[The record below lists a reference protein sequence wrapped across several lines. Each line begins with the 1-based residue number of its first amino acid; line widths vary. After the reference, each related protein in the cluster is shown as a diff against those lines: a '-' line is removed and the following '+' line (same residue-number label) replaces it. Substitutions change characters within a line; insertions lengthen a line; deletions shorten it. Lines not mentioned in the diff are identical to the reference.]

1 MRPKRIVAIY
11 AGWRGRSA
19 KIQPLEDL
27 SFWARKQVA
36 RRIAEGD
43 FIELLTRVELFV
55 HRANQTDPERARLAI
70 IGHSFGGTIVYASLA
85 NILKARV
92 LEARDAPARGDRVI
106 RGYGDLIV
114 LINPAFEASLYAP
127 LNELAAGFGAFS
139 PLQPPVLLTIASET
153 DRPNGLWFPLG
164 RYLETLFQNMGDR
177 SPRAAAIT
185 AVGNYQQFW
194 THRLTAAVP
203 PPAGARRDSFGSSSK
218 NCACQLPLDPIDDR
232 EAATL
237 VALLSGEGTQAPAPG
252 EAAAPY
258 GRALLTC
265 LKPIGQGNP
274 FWVVR
279 ASGDVMHGHS
289 GIFTTYLVDFIR
301 RVFIEANARS
311 HPRRQVAAQA
321 GLRYPSAPVT
331 ERFFRSSV
339 PESRNFLQ
347 ARRAPRIVVT
357 FPPGERR
364 RMSVTYTIDK
374 PLGLIRTRCFGHVT
388 LPEVIA
394 HFRELEMDEQCP
406 TRLDVILDLTDT
418 TSLPSSEQLRTV
430 TEKIGRLRDSV
441 RFGACAIVVGSD
453 AWFGTAQV
461 FEVLAARSFSA
472 TKVFRE
478 FGAAETW
485 LEDQRSR
492 A

>member
-1 MRPKRIVAIY
+1 VTVRSHSVDVHPDFTLAFVEFDDQGRFWNRDQIDLVERTLRTENERADSSGVSVVVFAHGWRHGCDVCDENVACFRTFLKQVRSDSVATSRVSAGRVRPKRIVAIY
-11 AGWRGRSA
+11 TGWRGRSA

-55 HRANQTDPERARLAI
+55 RQANQTDPERVRLAV

-92 LEARDAPARGDRVI
+92 LEARNVSAGGDRVI

-153 DRPNGLWFPLG
+153 DRPNRVWFPLG

-177 SPRAAAIT
+177 SPRAAANT
-185 AVGNYQQFW
+185 AVGNYSEFW

-203 PPAGARRDSFGSSSK
+203 PSAGARRDLFGSSSK

-237 VALLSGEGTQAPAPG
+237 VALLSGEGTQAPTPG

-311 HPRRQVAAQA
+311 HPRRQVAAQ
-321 GLRYPSAPVT
+321 
-331 ERFFRSSV
+331 
-339 PESRNFLQ
+339 
-347 ARRAPRIVVT
+347 
-357 FPPGERR
+357 PG
-364 RMSVTYTIDK
+364 
-374 PLGLIRTRCFGHVT
+374 
-388 LPEVIA
+388 
-394 HFRELEMDEQCP
+394 
-406 TRLDVILDLTDT
+406 
-418 TSLPSSEQLRTV
+418 
-430 TEKIGRLRDSV
+430 V
-441 RFGACAIVVGSD
+441 R
-453 AWFGTAQV
+453 
-461 FEVLAARSFSA
+461 
-472 TKVFRE
+472 
-478 FGAAETW
+478 
-485 LEDQRSR
+485 
-492 A
+492 